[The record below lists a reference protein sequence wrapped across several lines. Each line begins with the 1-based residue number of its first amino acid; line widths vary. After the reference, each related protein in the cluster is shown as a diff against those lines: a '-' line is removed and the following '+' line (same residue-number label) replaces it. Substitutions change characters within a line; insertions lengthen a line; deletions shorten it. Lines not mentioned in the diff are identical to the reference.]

1 MIKIFAVTVIVSLMS
16 VLLKKYS
23 EEFLLPFRLLSG
35 CVLLMIIVKEGYG
48 YISSFIS
55 FLDGFY
61 NEVQIISGLLKASFI
76 AVITKLT
83 CDVCAETG
91 NTLIKDIVELGG
103 RLMIFIISLPYIS
116 DILNVI
122 FSFVN

>member
-1 MIKIFAVTVIVSLMS
+1 MIKIFTLTVIVSLMS

-23 EEFLLPFRLLSG
+23 EEFLLPFRLLSA
-35 CVLLMIIVKEGYG
+35 CVLLIIIVKEGYG

-55 FLDGFY
+55 LLDGFY

-91 NTLIKDIVELGG
+91 NSLIKDIVELGG